1 MKPGAKM
8 LSKVSLVGV
17 AMLSKLVLRLPW
29 TQVGLSVLC
38 FYLAFGGWRFIR
50 IIWKTLGR
58 DIFAGTVLLKVKRKV
73 RKYLRE
79 RQTVPTIFASV
90 LKRHPDKTALIFEGT
105 DTHWTFHQLDTYS
118 NAVGNLLQARGLASG
133 DVVALFMENRNEF
146 VGLWLGMA
154 KLGVEA
160 ALINTNL
167 RRDALRHCLTTSQAR
182 ILIFGSEL
190 SSAVCEIHSTL
201 DPSLSLLCSG
211 DWDPSS
217 VPAGT
222 EHLEPLLEES
232 PKNLPSLPDKGFTDK
247 LFYIYTSGTTGM
259 PKAAIV
265 VHSRYYRMA
274 ALVYYGFRMRSSDI
288 VYDCLP
294 LYHSAGNIV
303 GVGQCLLHG
312 MTVVIRKKFS
322 ASRFWDDCIKYNCT
336 IVQYI
341 GELCRYLLNQPP
353 REVETQH
360 SVRMAL
366 GNGLRQSIW
375 TEFINRFHVPQVAEF
390 YGATECNC
398 SVGNFDSQVGAC
410 GFNSRIISFVY
421 PVRLVRVNE
430 DTMELI
436 RDNNGICLPCNPGEP
451 GQLVGRI
458 VQHDPLRRFDGYI
471 NPGANDKKIAYDV
484 FKKGDMAY
492 LSGDVLVM
500 DELGYLYF
508 RDRTGD
514 TFRWK
519 GENVSTTEV
528 EGTLSRLLGMAD
540 VAVYG
545 VEVPGVE
552 GRAGMAAVADPKGG
566 CDLTEFAKA
575 LEKELPL
582 YARPIFLRFLPEL
595 HKTGTHKFQKT
606 ELRKEGFNPA
616 LVKDPLF
623 YLDTRLCRYL
633 PLDSKAYVRIQAGE
647 EKL

>member
-1 MKPGAKM
+1 M
-8 LSKVSLVGV
+8 
-17 AMLSKLVLRLPW
+17 
-29 TQVGLSVLC
+29 
-38 FYLAFGGWRFIR
+38 
-50 IIWKTLGR
+50 
-58 DIFAGTVLLKVKRKV
+58 VLLKVKAKV
-73 RKYLRE
+73 RRYLRE
-79 RQTVPTIFASV
+79 QRTVPILFASMV
-90 LKRHPDKTALIFEGT
+90 QRHPDKTALIFEGT
-105 DTHWTFHQLDTYS
+105 DTHWTFRQLDDYS
-118 NAVGNLLQARGLASG
+118 SSVANFLQARGLASG
-133 DVVALFMENRNEF
+133 DVAALFMENRNEF

-167 RRDALRHCLTTSQAR
+167 RRDALCHCLTTSQAR
-182 ILIFGSEL
+182 VLIFGSEM
-190 SSAVCEIHSTL
+190 APAIFEIQASL
-201 DPSLSLLCSG
+201 DPSLSLFCSG
-211 DWDPSS
+211 PWEPSTL
-217 VPAGT
+217 PAST
-222 EHLEPLLEES
+222 EHLDPLLEDA
-232 PKNLPSLPDKGFTDK
+232 PKHLPSRPDKGFTDK
-247 LFYIYTSGTTGM
+247 LFYIYTSGTTGL

-274 ALVYYGFRMRSSDI
+274 ALVYYGFRMRPDDI

-303 GVGQCLLHG
+303 GIGQCLLHG

-353 REVETQH
+353 REAEHQH
-360 SVRMAL
+360 RVRMAL

-375 TEFINRFHVPQVAEF
+375 TDFSSRFHIPQVAEF

-398 SVGNFDSQVGAC
+398 SVGNFDSQVGSGAVEGGQVRLGVWALETLLSGWGRAVVGVWAPGSPPLSSLRPVAGEPRPKSWPLQVGAC
-410 GFNSRIISFVY
+410 GFNSRILSFVY
-421 PVRLVRVNE
+421 PIRLVRVNE

-436 RDNNGICLPCNPGEP
+436 RGPNGVCLPCQPGEP

-458 VQHDPLRRFDGYI
+458 IQQDPLRRFDGYL
-471 NPGANDKKIAYDV
+471 NQGASNKKIAKDV
-484 FKKGDMAY
+484 FQKGDQAY
-492 LSGDVLVM
+492 LTGDVLVM

-528 EGTLSRLLGMAD
+528 EGTLSRLLDMTD

-545 VEVPGVE
+545 VEVPGTE
-552 GRAGMAAVADPKGG
+552 GRAGMAAVANSAGS
-566 CDLTEFAKA
+566 CDLEHFAQL

-595 HKTGTHKFQKT
+595 HKTGTFKLQKM

-616 LVKDPLF
+616 VVRDPLF
-623 YLDTRLCRYL
+623 YLDARKGRYV
-633 PLDSKAYVRIQAGE
+633 PLDQKAYARIQAGE